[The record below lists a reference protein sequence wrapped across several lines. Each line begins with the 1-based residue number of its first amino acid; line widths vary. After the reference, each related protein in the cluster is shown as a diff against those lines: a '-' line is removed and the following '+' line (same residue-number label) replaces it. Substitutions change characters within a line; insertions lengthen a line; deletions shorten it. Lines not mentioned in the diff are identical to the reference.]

1 MSHKRFSGLLKRSK
15 QNTATK
21 EFSFASRMRE
31 VGIILILLSFKNI
44 TSKSGMIM
52 EQGEKGQAV
61 GRQNDNKEEVWWWGN
76 CKKIQ
81 SY

>member
-52 EQGEKGQAV
+52 EQGGEGAGRRQAK
-61 GRQNDNKEEVWWWGN
+61 R
-76 CKKIQ
+76 
-81 SY
+81 